1 MPKYDF
7 LIIGAGLFGATCARL
22 LTDKGYKCL
31 IMEKRKFVGGNCATE
46 RRHDIDIHLYGP
58 HIFHTND
65 EEVWSFVNQY
75 GNFLPYR
82 HNVLSYSDGKFYH
95 LPINM
100 NTFNEVLG
108 TRFPKDA
115 MKKVDEE
122 VSKFN
127 VEVSTNL
134 EELAINRCGYTV
146 YNKLIKGYS
155 EKLWGSE
162 CTKINPMTLSK
173 FPVRFIYDNDYFDDK
188 YQGIP
193 EEGYTKLVENIIG
206 DDIDILLN
214 TDYLENRDKYSKL
227 ANYCIYSGP
236 IDKFCNYIY
245 GNLKWRSLR
254 FEIADE
260 SDRGNNLYGIPVINL
275 PDKEKQLLRITEHK
289 WFTKERVE
297 TSDDFNSYTYVTYEY
312 PLDWTPDKECYYPIN
327 DQESEAILDKYIKFT
342 TDNFPTFVFGGRQGT
357 YRPLSMAETIRLA
370 LNICNLL

>member
-1 MPKYDF
+1 M
-7 LIIGAGLFGATCARL
+7 
-22 LTDKGYKCL
+22 LT
-31 IMEKRKFVGGNCATE
+31 EE
-46 RRHDIDIHLYGP
+46 RRQEILD
-58 HIFHTND
+58 
-65 EEVWSFVNQY
+65 WSNKGQI
-75 GNFLPYR
+75 
-82 HNVLSYSDGKFYH
+82 KFQ
-95 LPINM
+95 LW
-100 NTFNEVLG
+100 
-108 TRFPKDA
+108 
-115 MKKVDEE
+115 
-122 VSKFN
+122 
-127 VEVSTNL
+127 L
-134 EELAINRCGYTV
+134 EEHQPEDNMLWKSSWWDRNVFIREDLFKFFGYDYEIVGSHRSKSIECPVVLVKYKNTEIILQ
-146 YNKLIKGYS
+146 YNFYDWQVMVK
-155 EKLWGSE
+155 
-162 CTKINPMTLSK
+162 SK
-173 FPVRFIYDNDYFDDK
+173 EAVELNYLDLYHAAGDYFY

-275 PDKEKQLLRITEHK
+275 PDKEEQLLRITEHK